1 MLRFWRSV
9 VRMKELNKHYAGDLE
24 QMQSLS
30 LISKIRMSQFRI
42 RDWYEAFDG
51 NVYVSRSGGKDSD
64 VLGHLVK
71 ELYPDVPQVF
81 VNTGLELES
90 VREHGKSV
98 ADTVLYPSLN
108 FKEVI
113 LRYGYPVVSK
123 EVSQVIYE
131 CQTAKR
137 LGKEYP
143 SYHMEKLTGTKLTA
157 AGEKSPYNMEKYHFL
172 LNAPFRISN
181 KCCDIMKKASC
192 KRYEKE
198 TGRKPFIGTMA
209 GESRLRY
216 QKWLKFG
223 CNAFGEKR
231 QTSQPLSFWTE
242 RDILQYL
249 KDNAIQIAEAYGDIC
264 YEDENGLLYKDV
276 LIPDNLNLT
285 TTKAKRTG
293 CAFCLYGASYDERFL
308 LLRETEPKK
317 YRFVMDGGEF
327 DSEGMWIPNKK
338 GLGFRFVIDWLN
350 ENGQLNIKY

>member
-123 EVSQVIYE
+123 EVSQIIYE

-216 QKWLKFG
+216 QKWLK
-223 CNAFGEKR
+223 
-231 QTSQPLSFWTE
+231 L
-242 RDILQYL
+242 
-249 KDNAIQIAEAYGDIC
+249 
-264 YEDENGLLYKDV
+264 
-276 LIPDNLNLT
+276 
-285 TTKAKRTG
+285 
-293 CAFCLYGASYDERFL
+293 
-308 LLRETEPKK
+308 
-317 YRFVMDGGEF
+317 
-327 DSEGMWIPNKK
+327 
-338 GLGFRFVIDWLN
+338 
-350 ENGQLNIKY
+350 

>member
-131 CQTAKR
+131 CQTAK
-137 LGKEYP
+137 
-143 SYHMEKLTGTKLTA
+143 
-157 AGEKSPYNMEKYHFL
+157 
-172 LNAPFRISN
+172 
-181 KCCDIMKKASC
+181 
-192 KRYEKE
+192 
-198 TGRKPFIGTMA
+198 
-209 GESRLRY
+209 
-216 QKWLKFG
+216 
-223 CNAFGEKR
+223 
-231 QTSQPLSFWTE
+231 
-242 RDILQYL
+242 
-249 KDNAIQIAEAYGDIC
+249 
-264 YEDENGLLYKDV
+264 
-276 LIPDNLNLT
+276 
-285 TTKAKRTG
+285 
-293 CAFCLYGASYDERFL
+293 
-308 LLRETEPKK
+308 
-317 YRFVMDGGEF
+317 
-327 DSEGMWIPNKK
+327 
-338 GLGFRFVIDWLN
+338 
-350 ENGQLNIKY
+350 